1 MNITYLIRGLMII
14 LNLLREEPLKA
25 VIDFLS
31 FFKNFLTPHFQ
42 REERDVFPV
51 ILELTPE
58 KESLIRELIDDHEN
72 FRSEVTSF
80 EGSLK
85 ELDEAYR
92 MRAEHIIG
100 WHKQH
105 ILKEE
110 PLFKLL
116 LEEVLKEPNK
126 T

>member
-1 MNITYLIRGLMII
+1 
-14 LNLLREEPLKA
+14 
-25 VIDFLS
+25 
-31 FFKNFLTPHFQ
+31 
-42 REERDVFPV
+42 
-51 ILELTPE
+51 LTPE

-100 WHKQH
+100 RHKQH